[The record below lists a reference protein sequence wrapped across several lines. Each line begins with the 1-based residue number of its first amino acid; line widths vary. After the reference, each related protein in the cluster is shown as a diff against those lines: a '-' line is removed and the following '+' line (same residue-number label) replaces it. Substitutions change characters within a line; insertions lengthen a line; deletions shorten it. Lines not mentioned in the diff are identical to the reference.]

1 MKLAVEFASV
11 AYREGTDGITCLAK
25 ASRTSATTNSTSTIM
40 WSWDTTTCPDA
51 RSLIIRRKCR
61 FSKHS

>member
-11 AYREGTDGITCLAK
+11 AYREGTDGITRLAK
-25 ASRTSATTNSTSTIM
+25 GIEDIGYDQLDVYDHVVMGYDDVPGR
-40 WSWDTTTCPDA
+40 